1 MDHLETKRK
10 NTISLLLSSLKMAVA
25 TLLSRILGLVREQVM
40 AYMFGASGVTD
51 AFLVAYRIPN
61 MLRDLFAEGAFS
73 AAFVPIFTE
82 VRLKDPAQARRML
95 WTLVI
100 LLGFI
105 TLCIVAGMIYFAPE
119 LVSVFAPRFVENP
132 EKFQI
137 TVTLIRLMSPFLTL
151 VSLAALMMGVLN
163 SIKIFFVPSLAPALY
178 NIVMIASMVL
188 LPQLLVSYNL
198 HIAISMGIGVVLGGV
213 VQLAVQLPLIFLRGY
228 GPTGPLNFSSVNIR
242 RIINR
247 VGVGTIGIAA
257 TQINILINTV
267 LATSTVVGAVSWLS
281 YGFRL
286 FQFPVGILGVSI
298 AGSNLV
304 HFSELWKKGDYGQ
317 AKETLRNSY
326 AISFAV
332 MLPALALL
340 FALSNETIH
349 LIYERG
355 RFSSHDTMM
364 AAKAMRYYLV
374 GLPFYGLYKIF
385 SPTFYAL
392 DMPRVP
398 VTISVI
404 SIVLNITF
412 SVVMTPIYGFHM
424 LALGI
429 SISMMFNTSLQSWY
443 LRKVLALPVT
453 FFINRQLGKVVV
465 SSVATLFLAKWL
477 AISWFSFSD
486 PFLQKVLIFS
496 VIGILG
502 AACYLGAMVALGEW
516 KTVKPLLIK
525 RKRQ

>member
-1 MDHLETKRK
+1 
-10 NTISLLLSSLKMAVA
+10 
-25 TLLSRILGLVREQVM
+25 
-40 AYMFGASGVTD
+40 
-51 AFLVAYRIPN
+51 
-61 MLRDLFAEGAFS
+61 
-73 AAFVPIFTE
+73 
-82 VRLKDPAQARRML
+82 
-95 WTLVI
+95 
-100 LLGFI
+100 
-105 TLCIVAGMIYFAPE
+105 
-119 LVSVFAPRFVENP
+119 
-132 EKFQI
+132 
-137 TVTLIRLMSPFLTL
+137 
-151 VSLAALMMGVLN
+151 
-163 SIKIFFVPSLAPALY
+163 
-178 NIVMIASMVL
+178 
-188 LPQLLVSYNL
+188 
-198 HIAISMGIGVVLGGV
+198 
-213 VQLAVQLPLIFLRGY
+213 
-228 GPTGPLNFSSVNIR
+228 
-242 RIINR
+242 
-247 VGVGTIGIAA
+247 
-257 TQINILINTV
+257 
-267 LATSTVVGAVSWLS
+267 
-281 YGFRL
+281 
-286 FQFPVGILGVSI
+286 
-298 AGSNLV
+298 
-304 HFSELWKKGDYGQ
+304 
-317 AKETLRNSY
+317 
-326 AISFAV
+326 
-332 MLPALALL
+332 
-340 FALSNETIH
+340 
-349 LIYERG
+349 
-355 RFSSHDTMM
+355 MM